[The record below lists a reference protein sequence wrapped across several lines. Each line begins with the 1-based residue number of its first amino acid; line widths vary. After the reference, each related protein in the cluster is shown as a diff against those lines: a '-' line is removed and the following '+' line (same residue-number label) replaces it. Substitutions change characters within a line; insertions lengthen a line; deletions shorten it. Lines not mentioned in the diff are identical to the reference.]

1 MGLTAETGNYKRI
14 TSELAAG
21 LETRKSPR
29 DSRGDF
35 RVSKTGEVF
44 GIQWCRRGESNPRPR
59 DYETLALPL
68 SYAGLKAIV
77 YATNEPPQVSN
88 LGCEL
93 RCRRNASSTV
103 RQHFRSGLQKI
114 VSRYFRRIV
123 ARRT

>member
-35 RVSKTGEVF
+35 RVSKTGEAF

-68 SYAGLKAIV
+68 SYAGWNQSIMLRTSHQRCQAKLDNFAKPAIENV
-77 YATNEPPQVSN
+77 TPKFVKLFPPHAA
-88 LGCEL
+88 
-93 RCRRNASSTV
+93 RND
-103 RQHFRSGLQKI
+103 RDN
-114 VSRYFRRIV
+114 
-123 ARRT
+123 